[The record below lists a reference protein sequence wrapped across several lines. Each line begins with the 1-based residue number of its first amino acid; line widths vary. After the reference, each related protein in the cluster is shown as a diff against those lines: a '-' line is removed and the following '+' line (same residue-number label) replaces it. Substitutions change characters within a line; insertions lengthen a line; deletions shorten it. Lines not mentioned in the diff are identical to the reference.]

1 MDKEHLIEYCLSK
14 SGSYLDFPFAGDDYA
29 VIKLKNE
36 KTQKYRIFA
45 EVFVLYNQ
53 NMLTFSTDSELAVI
67 LRNQY
72 PDIVIKGYHC
82 PSVQAKYKSSVYLD
96 KMNEEMIK
104 KFIDCSYTI
113 AKQKLKIQQ

>member
-1 MDKEHLIEYCLSK
+1 MNKEHLIEYCLSK
-14 SGSYLDFPFAGDDYA
+14 SGAYLDFPFAADDYA

-82 PSVQAKYKSSVYLD
+82 PPVQAKYKSSVYLD

-104 KFIDCSYTI
+104 KFIDCSYAI

>member
-1 MDKEHLIEYCLSK
+1 MNKEHLIEYCLSK
-14 SGSYLDFPFAGDDYA
+14 SGAYLDFPFAGDDYA

-67 LRNQY
+67 PY
-72 PDIVIKGYHC
+72 IVIKGYHC
-82 PSVQAKYKSSVYLD
+82 PPVQAKYKSSVYLD